1 VRARGLRLLLI
12 STAVVALGAI
22 TWAAAA
28 PVRFESREALFE
40 IPKGTWARR
49 MAGAKIEILPQ
60 TIRLV
65 LGKQDILLLRNRDD
79 VPQIF
84 GPTLI
89 MPGQSLRL
97 PFEVASEYLF
107 ACTAHLSGQM
117 TIVVEEPLD
126 SPWARLRWRAAR
138 LARKLA
144 RST

>member
-1 VRARGLRLLLI
+1 VRARHLQLI
-12 STAVVALGAI
+12 LIPLAVMVLGAI

-49 MAGAKIEILPQ
+49 RAGAKIEILPEQ
-60 TIRLV
+60 IRLV
-65 LGKQDILLLRNRDD
+65 LGMQDVLVLRNRDD

-89 MPGQSLRL
+89 MPGQTFRL

-107 ACTAHLSGQM
+107 TCTAHLSGQM
-117 TIVVEEPLD
+117 TIVVEEPLE
-126 SPWARLRWRAAR
+126 SPWARLRWRTAR
-138 LARKLA
+138 LVRKLA
-144 RST
+144 RSS